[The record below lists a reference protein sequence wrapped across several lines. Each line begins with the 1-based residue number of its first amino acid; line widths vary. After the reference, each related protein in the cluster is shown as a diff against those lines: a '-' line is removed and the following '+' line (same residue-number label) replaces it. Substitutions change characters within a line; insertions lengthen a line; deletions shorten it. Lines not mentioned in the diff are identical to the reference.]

1 MIKEEVVFACRT
13 RAEAITLAN
22 DMICTE
28 GKEPIVQCIMI
39 GLSSMQP
46 VGFLVVERD
55 KSELY

>member
-22 DMICTE
+22 DMVCTE

-39 GLSSMQP
+39 GLSALQP
-46 VGFLVVERD
+46 VCFLVVEKD
-55 KSELY
+55 KRELH